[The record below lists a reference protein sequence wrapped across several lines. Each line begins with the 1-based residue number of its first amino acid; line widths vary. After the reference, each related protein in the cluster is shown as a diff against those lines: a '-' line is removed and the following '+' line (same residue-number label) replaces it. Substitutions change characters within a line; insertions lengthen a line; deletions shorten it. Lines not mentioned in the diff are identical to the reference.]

1 MQGTL
6 SRLWSTPNLKTAR
19 KRYLFNCPLCTKKKK
34 KETEIPRVVK
44 NYKETKRNNNNLTQE
59 KLWYMKNFFDA
70 ATLVLLF
77 SNILGTNF

>member
-34 KETEIPRVVK
+34 KTEIPRVVK
-44 NYKETKRNNNNLTQE
+44 YYKETKRNNNNLTQE